1 MLAARLLCADRL
13 VQANTTEAE
22 VQSAFHLLNADGS
35 GRVNL
40 TQWQEFYLQ
49 VTWHATR
56 CAAWSAAFACCG
68 SHRCQ
73 ADQTPE
79 YVDGEHVT
87 EYAFPFPALFCVGC

>member
-1 MLAARLLCADRL
+1 VLEGFMLAARLLCADRL

-49 VTWHATR
+49 VT
-56 CAAWSAAFACCG
+56 
-68 SHRCQ
+68 
-73 ADQTPE
+73 
-79 YVDGEHVT
+79 
-87 EYAFPFPALFCVGC
+87 

>member
-1 MLAARLLCADRL
+1 MRTGTWCAIDVFTRVVCLKVSCLLCADRR

-49 VTWHATR
+49 VT
-56 CAAWSAAFACCG
+56 
-68 SHRCQ
+68 
-73 ADQTPE
+73 
-79 YVDGEHVT
+79 
-87 EYAFPFPALFCVGC
+87 